1 MRSRHAK
8 RLLEGTAKGRSSAT
22 RAQHALERH
31 IGLRASKRVPLEP
44 SWNEQMDFSED
55 GP

>member
-1 MRSRHAK
+1 MRSQHAK
-8 RLLEGTAKGRSSAT
+8 RLLEGTAKGRWSAT

-31 IGLRASKRVPLEP
+31 IGLRASKRVLLGL
-44 SWNEQMDFSED
+44 SWNEQLDSSED